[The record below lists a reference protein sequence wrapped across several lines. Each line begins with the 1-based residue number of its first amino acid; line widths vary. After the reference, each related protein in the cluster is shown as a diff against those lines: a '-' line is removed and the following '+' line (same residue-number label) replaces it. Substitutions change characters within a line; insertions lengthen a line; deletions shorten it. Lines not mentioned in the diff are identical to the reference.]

1 MANFDAMVPL
11 IPRDVRVPVDHER
24 DQLRVNQVEKTKE
37 VEKIS
42 DEETNTITEH
52 DSRRQQQQQQKQ
64 QQSEQS
70 QQAPD
75 DETDSDGHI
84 DTYA

>member
-11 IPRDVRVPVDHER
+11 IPKDVRIPTDHER
-24 DQLRVNQVEKTKE
+24 EQLRINQIQKTQE
-37 VEKIS
+37 LEKIS

-52 DSRRQQQQQQKQ
+52 RQQQPHHQSQ
-64 QQSEQS
+64 QQSAESDADEQ
-70 QQAPD
+70 QEGR
-75 DETDSDGHI
+75 DEDGHI

>member
-24 DQLRVNQVEKTKE
+24 DQLRINQVEKTKE

-52 DSRRQQQQQQKQ
+52 DSRRQQQKQ
-64 QQSEQS
+64 QQQPS
-70 QQAPD
+70 QQSSD
-75 DETDSDGHI
+75 DEVDNDGHI

>member
-1 MANFDAMVPL
+1 M
-11 IPRDVRVPVDHER
+11 RVPVDHER

-52 DSRRQQQQQQKQ
+52 DSRRQQQQKQ

-75 DETDSDGHI
+75 DETDNDGHI

>member
-52 DSRRQQQQQQKQ
+52 DSRRQQQQQQQ
-64 QQSEQS
+64 QQQPS
-70 QQAPD
+70 QQSSD
-75 DETDSDGHI
+75 DEVDNDGHI
-84 DTYA
+84 DTYV

>member
-52 DSRRQQQQQQKQ
+52 DSRRQQQQQQQ
-64 QQSEQS
+64 QPSQQSS
-70 QQAPD
+70 D
-75 DETDSDGHI
+75 DEVDNDGHI

>member
-24 DQLRVNQVEKTKE
+24 DQLRINQVEKTKE
-37 VEKIS
+37 IEKIS

-52 DSRRQQQQQQKQ
+52 DARRQQHQQPQHQQQP
-64 QQSEQS
+64 S
-70 QQAPD
+70 D
-75 DETDSDGHI
+75 DDDNNANDGHI

>member
-52 DSRRQQQQQQKQ
+52 DSRRQQQQQQQ
-64 QQSEQS
+64 QQQQPS
-70 QQAPD
+70 QQSSD
-75 DETDSDGHI
+75 DEVDNDGHI

>member
-24 DQLRVNQVEKTKE
+24 DQLRINQVEKTKE

-52 DSRRQQQQQQKQ
+52 DSRRQQQKQ
-64 QQSEQS
+64 QQQPS
-70 QQAPD
+70 QQSSD
-75 DETDSDGHI
+75 DEVDNDGHI
-84 DTYA
+84 DTYV